1 MLTQLL
7 RRPTNTS
14 PDLLNSKLYDDKTFY
29 PAFLEDLNNCGSEL
43 TIDCPFITKRRLQC
57 LLPTLQMLK
66 ERRVR
71 IIINTKDPIELD
83 EERRDDAYLAVA
95 SLQYKGIQVVYT
107 HGHHRKLAI
116 IDRSILY
123 EGSLNILSQN
133 RSSEIMRRTESV
145 QLAWQMAKFVG
156 VDKLLKKLI
165 EFVSLPLATML
176 YYKSAIAGNSIRR
189 AIHDVY
195 KAYP

>member
-1 MLTQLL
+1 MLTQLF
-7 RRPTNTS
+7 RRSPNTS
-14 PDLLNSKLYDDKTFY
+14 PDLLDSKLYDDSTFY
-29 PAFLEDLNNCGSEL
+29 PAFIKDLNNCGSEL
-43 TIDCPFITKRRLQC
+43 IIESPFITKRRLHC

-83 EERRDDAYLAVA
+83 EERRDDAYRSVA
-95 SLQYKGIQVVYT
+95 SLQHKGIQVIYT
-107 HGHHRKLAI
+107 HGHHRKIAI

-145 QLAWQMAKFVG
+145 QLAWQMARFVG
-156 VDKLLKKLI
+156 ADR
-165 EFVSLPLATML
+165 FV
-176 YYKSAIAGNSIRR
+176 
-189 AIHDVY
+189 
-195 KAYP
+195 